1 MLKDKNYYQKLD
13 EENFKN
19 NKTMVQLTMDR
30 VFKSFF
36 SRNPDFLKEFLI
48 LQLNL
53 DMDKNT
59 TKITISNNELPTDIK
74 DEYQKKLIF

>member
-30 VFKSFF
+30 TFKSFF